1 MEIILTPFAW
11 LLQLFYSICGSYGL
25 TLVLFALVVKVV
37 LFPLSLKGKRS
48 MIQMNILQ
56 GQMQK
61 LQKQYGKDRQR
72 YNLEVQKLYE
82 KEKVNPMGG
91 CLWSLIPLIILMVL
105 YPIIRAPIHYMMGIT
120 DANSLNA
127 IAEAVN
133 WSTQAVDMGWIK
145 QAAGSF
151 TETAGYYNELYL
163 ASLINAD
170 NLAAVQ
176 QAVTAAG
183 GVGQSVQV
191 INFSL
196 FGLVDLSQIPQ
207 LQFWTIAGGFSL
219 FLLPVISAITGVI
232 FSFIS
237 MKTNAIN
244 KQSAQNNSSAKTM
257 MIVSPLIS
265 LWIGFTL
272 PAALCVYWIT
282 NNLLSMLQEF
292 LCSVILKK
300 DYEEA
305 ARKQAEREL
314 QEKEEEKEERRRK
327 AEERARRIEEE
338 KLNRGKKKKAE
349 KKHDDEDK
357 IPGIVK
363 EYSRVGIRQY
373 ARGRAYDP
381 YRYSEDGPTCYPGE
395 EPIFG
400 RKPEKVDPVE
410 EEPTVQD
417 TVVTEKSIPEISVPA
432 DTAADNGETKE

>member
-219 FLLPVISAITGVI
+219 FLLPVISAITGVVY
-232 FSFIS
+232 SFIS

-400 RKPEKVDPVE
+400 RKPEKVAPVE